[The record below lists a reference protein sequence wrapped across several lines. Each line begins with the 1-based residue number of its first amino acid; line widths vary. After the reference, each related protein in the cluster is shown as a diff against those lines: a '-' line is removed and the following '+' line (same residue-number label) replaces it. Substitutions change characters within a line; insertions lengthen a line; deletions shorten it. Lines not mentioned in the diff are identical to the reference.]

1 MRTASGSA
9 AERTLQCMEIWG
21 GSDAV
26 EKAVATPGLEAWV
39 YSKPFEG
46 SAQGGDVHYVSHCG
60 GGVITRMIVADV
72 SGYGQA
78 VAEFSRA
85 LRELMR
91 RNINRK
97 SQTKLVAA
105 LNRQFAEQSQLQR
118 FATAVVATYLAS
130 NDQLSVCNAGHPR
143 PLLYRADRGEWS
155 VLTGKDDGAANLPL
169 GIDDESPYDQF
180 SVALGRGDVV
190 VFYTDALIE
199 ARVER
204 GPLLGEEGLLAIAR
218 GLDMT
223 DPKTVGPAL
232 RAGVERYRGDQPADD
247 DVTVLVVHHNAE
259 PTPRL
264 SIGQKLDVYAKVFG
278 LKAV

>member
-1 MRTASGSA
+1 MKPASESP
-9 AERTLQCMEIWG
+9 AEQTLQCMEIWG

-97 SQTKLVAA
+97 SQTKLVAS
-105 LNRQFAEQSQLQR
+105 LNRQFAAPVSRIVSKLPVK
-118 FATAVVATYLAS
+118 ADLIAS
-130 NDQLSVCNAGHPR
+130 HHC
-143 PLLYRADRGEWS
+143 Y
-155 VLTGKDDGAANLPL
+155 AN
-169 GIDDESPYDQF
+169 E
-180 SVALGRGDVV
+180 
-190 VFYTDALIE
+190 
-199 ARVER
+199 
-204 GPLLGEEGLLAIAR
+204 
-218 GLDMT
+218 M
-223 DPKTVGPAL
+223 KPAL
-232 RAGVERYRGDQPADD
+232 ER
-247 DVTVLVVHHNAE
+247 H
-259 PTPRL
+259 
-264 SIGQKLDVYAKVFG
+264 SIGKAKVIPII
-278 LKAV
+278 LLPRIVRSSCSPEWEV